1 MDGGCA
7 ICGKHEYLIP
17 LHGEKGGPKWAPPQ
31 VVTEATD
38 AYFEDQDTTKQW
50 LEDCTS
56 DGGPYAFTPTAVED
70 PMPSRLRQSCMPPG
84 RHGVTVAGL
93 HLEVPT
99 DLVAVAFRGPHLV
112 RRQALTLIKGW
123 SEDRRAMAIA
133 RLFERQ

>member
-56 DGGPYAFTPTAVED
+56 DGGPYAFTPTAELYASWKAWCD
-70 PMPSRLRQSCMPPG
+70 GRGIAPGGANRPG
-84 RHGVTVAGL
+84 RRRVPRPASGQASGFDLNQGV
-93 HLEVPT
+93 E
-99 DLVAVAFRGPHLV
+99 RGPEGYGYCPV
-112 RRQALTLIKGW
+112 V
-123 SEDRRAMAIA
+123 
-133 RLFERQ
+133 